1 MSKPIRLALIGCGG
15 IATSKHV
22 AGYAQIKEKAP
33 GLFDLVAVCDAA
45 PERAEAVAAR
55 ATEWGQDRPR
65 VYTDADALLRDGGLD
80 AADICLPHFLHRP
93 VGIACLD
100 AGVHVQI
107 EKPVGVTI
115 NATRQLIAA
124 SKRSGAILAT
134 AEQIRRM
141 PGPRTAHWAIHQKGM
156 LGTPQVF
163 FVQRAMNRRVDPNM
177 LWAWRFDRF
186 LSGGGPVLDS
196 GAHFC
201 DTMRYLWG
209 DCDSVY
215 GSVRRL
221 AEGTFIKGDER
232 VPDMREDTFTAL
244 LNFKSGVT
252 GTWTV
257 INRPLAETF
266 NTVIYYG
273 SEGALTD
280 PGDPFHGPRLSATL
294 KRLDGA
300 EYPLQALYEQY
311 LREMSAEERER
322 VFPYGLSDGFALE
335 VCDFLH
341 AIRDKRPPEI
351 DGEQGLQAKAI
362 ACAIYE
368 AAAANQVVQVQEVID
383 GRYHAYQRPIDER
396 WETTA

>member
-1 MSKPIRLALIGCGG
+1 MATPLRLALIGCGG
-15 IATSKHV
+15 IATHRHV
-22 AGYAQIKEKAP
+22 AGYALIKEKAP
-33 GLFDLVAVCDAA
+33 DLFNLVAVCDAA
-45 PERAEAVAAR
+45 VDRAEAVADTA
-55 ATEWGQDRPR
+55 AAWGQDRPR
-65 VYTDADALLRDGGLD
+65 VYVDVEALIRAGGVDG
-80 AADICLPHFLHRP
+80 ADICLPHFLHHS

-100 AGVHVQI
+100 AGIHVQI

-115 NATRQLIAA
+115 KATKQLIAA
-124 SKRSGAILAT
+124 SERSGATLAT

-163 FVQRAMNRRVDPNM
+163 IVQRASNRKVGPDMP
-177 LWAWRFDRF
+177 WAWRFDRF

-215 GSVRRL
+215 GSTRRL
-221 AEGTFIKGDER
+221 YEGTFVRGDER

-257 INRPLAETF
+257 MNRPLPATF
-266 NTVIYYG
+266 NTVMYYG
-273 SEGALTD
+273 SEGVLDD
-280 PGDPFHGPRLSATL
+280 PGDPFHGPRLTGTL
-294 KRLDGA
+294 RRLDGTEHKLA
-300 EYPLQALYEQY
+300 DLFEQY
-311 LREMSAEERER
+311 QQEMSAEEREKI
-322 VFPYGLSDGFALE
+322 FPYGITDGFALE

-341 AIRDKRPPEI
+341 SIRDGRPPEI
-351 DGEQGLQAKAI
+351 DGRQGLQAKAI

-368 AAAANQVVQVQEVID
+368 SVAANQAVKVQDVID
-383 GRYHAYQRPIDER
+383 GKLDAYQGPINQR
-396 WETTA
+396 WGIS

>member
-1 MSKPIRLALIGCGG
+1 MTTPIRLALIGCGG
-15 IATSKHV
+15 IATNKHV
-22 AGYAQIKEKAP
+22 TGYGLIKEQQP
-33 GLFDLVAVCDAA
+33 DLFNLVAVCDAA
-45 PERAEAVAAR
+45 TERAEAVADR
-55 ATEWGQDRPR
+55 AVAWGQERPR
-65 VYTDADALLRDGGLD
+65 VYGDFEQLLRDGGVD

-93 VGIACLD
+93 VGIACLE

-115 NATRQLIAA
+115 KATRQLIEA

-141 PGPRTAHWAIHQKGM
+141 PGPRTAHWAIHEKGM

-163 FVQRAMNRRVDPNM
+163 FVQRANNRKVDPNM
-177 LWAWRFDRF
+177 PWAWRFDRF

-221 AEGTFIKGDER
+221 SEGTFVKGDER

-257 INRPLAETF
+257 INRPVADTF
-266 NTVIYYG
+266 NTVMYYG
-273 SEGALTD
+273 SEGALND
-280 PGDPFHGPRLSATL
+280 PGDPFHGPRLTATL
-294 KRLDGA
+294 KRLDGS
-300 EYPLQALYEQY
+300 EHKLGDLYQQY
-311 LREMSAEERER
+311 LAAMSADERER
-322 VFPYGLSDGFALE
+322 VFPYGLTDGFALE

-341 AIRDKRPPEI
+341 SIRDRRPPEI

-368 AAAANQVVQVQEVID
+368 AAAANQVVRVQDVID
-383 GRYHAYQRPIDER
+383 GTYDAYQRPIDER
-396 WETTA
+396 WGTN